1 MEMELPTSWDSL
13 RKQARKLEAQ
23 LDEQMSAYRK
33 LVSTNVSTKGDAT
46 ESDVESWIERLINQL
61 QQVNSQ
67 MHVLVSSGGS
77 DMVSHTLTR
86 HQEILQDITQEFYR
100 LRSSLRAKKE
110 HASLL
115 DNFKEF
121 DRTRLDLEDGGESE
135 QHTLL
140 KEHASIS
147 RNTGHVDNV
156 ISQAQA
162 TLGAL
167 VFQRS
172 TFGGINSKLSN
183 VSSRLP
189 TVNNILSSIK
199 RKKSMDTLILTLVAS
214 VCTFLILIY
223 WITK

>member
-1 MEMELPTSWDSL
+1 MEMEEPTSWDSL

-33 LVSTNVSTKGDAT
+33 LVSTNVSTKGDAA
-46 ESDVESWIERLINQL
+46 ESDVESWIERLIKQL

-67 MHVLVSSGGS
+67 MQVLVSSGGS
-77 DMVSHTLTR
+77 DIVSHTLTR
-86 HQEILQDITQEFYR
+86 HQEILHDITQEFYR

-121 DRTRLDLEDGGESE
+121 DRTRLDLEEGGESE

-189 TVNNILSSIK
+189 TVNNILSAIK
-199 RKKSMDTLILTLVAS
+199 RKKSMDTLILSLVAS